1 MTLSL
6 PAPTFSYQ
14 KQTVLSDYFAI
25 KYIAV
30 KLYNYCVSAIFTR
43 SASSREWI
51 NENHNGGT
59 MASNRQ
65 PA

>member
-1 MTLSL
+1 MALSL
-6 PAPTFSYQ
+6 LAPTFSSQ
-14 KQTVLSDYFAI
+14 KQTVQSDYFAM

-30 KLYNYCVSAIFTR
+30 KLYIYCIFAVFTR